1 MAAALGNGSSRA
13 SPEAQH
19 RRLSWAVLVL
29 TLAAVTSSSLSVLS
43 LYHILALK
51 AEVIGL
57 HAELSRRRGEQ
68 QSVSM
73 QRLAGRPQEPQETH
87 AGQKKTLD
95 PVNGKLNSNHHHQTS
110 QPDVHSIK
118 KRSSEKVLQP
128 CLQMMTN
135 SNREPT
141 LQGEACCGWS
151 LLWVEPAVGGA
162 CSHGVRLSEEHT
174 VLPWL
179 TGLRRGTALEEKE
192 DAILVKEEGFYFVYS
207 QVFYMD
213 TTFAMGHFIVRKK
226 QNVVGD
232 ELKKVIL
239 FRCVQNMDPDFP
251 YNTCYTGGIV
261 KLEVGDRVELLIP
274 RKSANVSLDG
284 DSTFLGAIKLV

>member
-141 LQGEACCGWS
+141 LQ
-151 LLWVEPAVGGA
+151 
-162 CSHGVRLSEEHT
+162 EEHT